1 MNTTQNLRQSIIAIG
16 LFIVL
21 LVVYNTAKA
30 QTLSIKG
37 NVTLEDKSTL
47 ERYNVRILDM
57 SNDKAITFIASKRF
71 NYQLEYNKEY
81 MIFISYKGM
90 QSKAIYFDTKCEL
103 KKNLTFEFDCNLIKT
118 QADNSKICKAGG
130 VFYASGDKTWIAYSN
145 Q

>member
-1 MNTTQNLRQSIIAIG
+1 MKTFNLNQSVMAIC

-21 LVVYNTAKA
+21 FMAYSAITA

-57 SNDKAITFIASKRF
+57 STDKAIAFVASKEF
-71 NYQLEYNKEY
+71 QYQLQYNKEY
-81 MIFISYKGM
+81 MIFISYKGL

-103 KKNLTFEFDCNLIKT
+103 KKNLTFEFDCNLVKNKI
-118 QADNSKICKAGG
+118 DNNKICKAGG
-130 VFYASGDKTWIAYSN
+130 VFYASGDKAWIAYAN